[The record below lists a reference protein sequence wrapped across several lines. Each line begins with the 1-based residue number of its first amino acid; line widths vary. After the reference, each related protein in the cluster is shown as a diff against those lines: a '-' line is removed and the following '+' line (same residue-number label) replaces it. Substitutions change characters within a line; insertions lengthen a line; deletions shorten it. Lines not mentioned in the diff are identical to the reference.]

1 MFLFYSPLPFVYI
14 GMVIVDLIYFY
25 LLLNQHLSLVMD
37 RILLGLANG
46 LEVDFNVGIFILNML
61 ALCYWD

>member
-1 MFLFYSPLPFVYI
+1 MFLFYPPFPFVYI
-14 GMVIVDLIYFY
+14 GVVGMVIVDLIYLH

-46 LEVDFNVGIFILNML
+46 LEVDF
-61 ALCYWD
+61 